1 MTDLLHDVDAPSDA
15 ELISRVRGGDVAAY
29 GELFSRHVDA
39 AKRLSRQLVR
49 GPDADDL
56 VSEAFA
62 KVLTVLQGGG
72 GPDVAFRAY
81 LLTSVRRLHVD
92 RIRAGSRLQTSDDME
107 AFDPGVPFQDTA
119 VAAFESGAAA
129 KAFASLPER
138 WQLVLWH
145 LEVEGQK
152 PADVAP
158 LLGMSPNSVSALAYR
173 AREGLRQAFLTMHL
187 NDISETDCRWVNEHL
202 GAYVRNGLAKREST
216 KVQSHL
222 DECRRCTAMYL
233 ELTEVNSDLR
243 GIIGPLLLGAA
254 ATGYLA
260 TSGTAAGGL
269 GITAVFGRVR
279 DTISANAG
287 AVTIGAVA
295 AGVAA
300 VATAGVMLLPSS
312 GPDKVV
318 GADQPIGTVSTPGQP
333 AGSGTSKPDG
343 AKSDG
348 PSASADVV
356 EVSPAAILPSELP
369 SPTEQPGVQVV
380 QDTTDQSAGTDQGGT
395 GTDQGG
401 TGTGTGTTNP
411 TEPTSTDPSPTEP
424 SPTQPSPTQP
434 SPTQPSPTQPSPT
447 QPSPTQPS
455 PTQPSPT
462 QPTPTNPPPVTYK
475 VVAGPATIEN
485 GTVSFDLTGDPQ
497 LPPTL
502 SLNLQSEPAG
512 VTFGSDG
519 TCTVRAGDATIADCD
534 TTPLTALAAL
544 PFARTM
550 LAEAIQSFQITM
562 PLTGAPQMDTLVT
575 VILRDDQGV
584 ELAQTTGT
592 YKAPVAKP
600 DLSLAGF
607 PKSVAPT
614 NVHDYI
620 VAGTL
625 GVTGYTGDVVLS
637 IADAAGRAR
646 FADGGVKGCTTSSST
661 KVVCPASTAGALAL
675 PLYVQDNRTEDT
687 AVTITVGRA
696 DGQPDTEPTN
706 DSVTVI
712 LQRYRPTPVD
722 VAVTATASDH
732 GNSGKSD
739 VAVDVTASDS
749 AVPVTLTA
757 TYDPDIAPAPA
768 GCIATTGG
776 ATCSFTGSLSL
787 AFSVELAKV
796 KNEPLAG
803 VLTFTASVP
812 EQYEDTKSANDSSS
826 VTVERFEGD
835 AAGSGT
841 LPTETQ
847 APTTSAGD
855 VLPAPSLVDGGAGS
869 STGDVL
875 AVEQATKKV
884 NQLLNL
890 RQQDTT
896 KADAAQ
902 EGKPAAKKADTEAP
916 KQSQDNGNGKSSDV
930 SPQGAAPAG
939 PASTEPGNGNGQGPG
954 NGNGNGNGNA
964 NGNDQGQANGQANGA
979 GNGKKDEPNPVE
991 QVVDALSSL
1000 LP

>member
-260 TSGTAAGGL
+260 SSGTAAGGL

-287 AVTIGAVA
+287 AATIGAVA

-300 VATAGVMLLPSS
+300 VATAGIMLLPSS

-333 AGSGTSKPDG
+333 AGLRDGEARRRQDGRARPHRRTWRRSARRRSSPRSCPARPSSPVCRSSRTPLTSPREPTR
-343 AKSDG
+343 AG
-348 PSASADVV
+348 PAPTRAG
-356 EVSPAAILPSELP
+356 PAPATVRRTRPSRRPRTRARP
-369 SPTEQPGVQVV
+369 SPTRP
-380 QDTTDQSAGTDQGGT
+380 SRPRPSRAR
-395 GTDQGG
+395 
-401 TGTGTGTTNP
+401 P
-411 TEPTSTDPSPTEP
+411 SRARPSPARP
-424 SPTQPSPTQP
+424 SPARPSPARP
-434 SPTQPSPTQPSPT
+434 SPARPSRARPTGPEPAAGDLQGRRRSRRRSRTARSASTSPAT
-447 QPSPTQPS
+447 RSS
-455 PTQPSPT
+455 RRRFAG
-462 QPTPTNPPPVTYK
+462 PPVRARRRH
-475 VVAGPATIEN
+475 VRQRRHLHGPRRRRHHRRLRHHAARPR
-485 GTVSFDLTGDPQ
+485 S
-497 LPPTL
+497 PP
-502 SLNLQSEPAG
+502 
-512 VTFGSDG
+512 
-519 TCTVRAGDATIADCD
+519 
-534 TTPLTALAAL
+534 L

-550 LAEAIQSFQITM
+550 LAEPIQSFQITM
-562 PLTGAPQMDTLVT
+562 PLCGHAPEGHAWSRSRCATTRASSSPQHTGPLRRHGPGGHRRRRPRRLPDGGHARRTCTTTSSPAPSPAS
-575 VILRDDQGV
+575 RR
-584 ELAQTTGT
+584 
-592 YKAPVAKP
+592 
-600 DLSLAGF
+600 
-607 PKSVAPT
+607 
-614 NVHDYI
+614 
-620 VAGTL
+620 
-625 GVTGYTGDVVLS
+625 YTARDVVLTHRRAPTAVGHRFAGGGTRARTGRS
-637 IADAAGRAR
+637 ASRPDVRRSRPVSLHPAVLRPGQPHRGHLGDHHGGRAPSR
-646 FADGGVKGCTTSSST
+646 SGRPADRERLRDRLLKRDARRPST
-661 KVVCPASTAGALAL
+661 LALSTPASDPRHPARPRTRSCDRRRGTA
-675 PLYVQDNRTEDT
+675 R
-687 AVTITVGRA
+687 
-696 DGQPDTEPTN
+696 
-706 DSVTVI
+706 
-712 LQRYRPTPVD
+712 
-722 VAVTATASDH
+722 
-732 GNSGKSD
+732 
-739 VAVDVTASDS
+739 
-749 AVPVTLTA
+749 
-757 TYDPDIAPAPA
+757 
-768 GCIATTGG
+768 
-776 ATCSFTGSLSL
+776 
-787 AFSVELAKV
+787 
-796 KNEPLAG
+796 
-803 VLTFTASVP
+803 
-812 EQYEDTKSANDSSS
+812 
-826 VTVERFEGD
+826 
-835 AAGSGT
+835 
-841 LPTETQ
+841 
-847 APTTSAGD
+847 
-855 VLPAPSLVDGGAGS
+855 
-869 STGDVL
+869 
-875 AVEQATKKV
+875 
-884 NQLLNL
+884 
-890 RQQDTT
+890 
-896 KADAAQ
+896 
-902 EGKPAAKKADTEAP
+902 
-916 KQSQDNGNGKSSDV
+916 
-930 SPQGAAPAG
+930 
-939 PASTEPGNGNGQGPG
+939 
-954 NGNGNGNGNA
+954 
-964 NGNDQGQANGQANGA
+964 
-979 GNGKKDEPNPVE
+979 
-991 QVVDALSSL
+991 
-1000 LP
+1000 